1 MQRRIEENQIF
12 YQNVWSVAL
21 KNRDL
26 SENKISGLF
35 SSLTGIKTTKEHS
48 LKQSI
53 WSYLVLKG

>member
-1 MQRRIEENQIF
+1 MF